1 MSKHTVMSKR
11 RKFTSSFKTKVVLEA
26 LKERSTIQELG
37 RKYELHPSQITQWKT
52 QFLSNAEQ
60 IFDKPGKEQSAE
72 ELERERLFNVIGQ
85 QKVEIDFLKKALS

>member
-1 MSKHTVMSKR
+1 MSKR

-60 IFDKPGKEQSAE
+60 IFDKPGKEQSTE

-85 QKVEIDFLKKALS
+85 QKVEIDFLKRALS